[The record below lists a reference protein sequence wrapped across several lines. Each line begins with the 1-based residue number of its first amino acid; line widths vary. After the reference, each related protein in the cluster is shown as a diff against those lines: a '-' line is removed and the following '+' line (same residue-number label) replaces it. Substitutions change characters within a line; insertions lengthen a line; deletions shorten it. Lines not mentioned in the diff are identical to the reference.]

1 VVKKIKIR
9 IHTAVKIEGRRYRV
23 QRFRV
28 GG

>member
-9 IHTAVKIEGRRYRV
+9 IHTAVKIEGRKYRI
-23 QRFRV
+23 QRVRV